1 MSGGITYSVGYT
13 TAGFAM
19 QSGLYGN
26 RFENGGGD
34 GVFVRIIT
42 TQ

>member
-1 MSGGITYSVGYT
+1 
-13 TAGFAM
+13 M

-34 GVFVRIIT
+34 GVFFRVIT